1 MPTVDHVPAHRTR
14 ICGRESQKASLIG
27 GAGSFSRQPAILW
40 VAWIEAEVS
49 RRFQLSKGTAAYPR
63 HKGRYRW
70 LALVLA
76 AMAGPGNYVKRWR
89 TALHVTVSTLILAIL
104 ELAITPV
111 AHAAAATATLSVTS
125 TWQTGFIAHFTINNS
140 STVPLND
147 WKLEFDLPSGESV
160 SHTWNSTLAQSG
172 THYVLTPANW
182 NRIIAPG
189 GSATGGLRGVLTG
202 SYSPPSNCL
211 LNGQYFCT

>member
-1 MPTVDHVPAHRTR
+1 
-14 ICGRESQKASLIG
+14 
-27 GAGSFSRQPAILW
+27 
-40 VAWIEAEVS
+40 
-49 RRFQLSKGTAAYPR
+49 
-63 HKGRYRW
+63 
-70 LALVLA
+70 
-76 AMAGPGNYVKRWR
+76 MAGLDNYVKRWR
-89 TALHVTVSTLILAIL
+89 TALHVTVSALIVAIL
-104 ELAITPV
+104 GLAITPV

-125 TWQTGFIAHFTINNS
+125 TWQTGFIAHFTITNS
-140 STVPLND
+140 STVPLTD
-147 WKLEFDLPSGESV
+147 WKLEFDLPMGESV
-160 SHTWNSTLAQSG
+160 SHTWNSTLTQSG